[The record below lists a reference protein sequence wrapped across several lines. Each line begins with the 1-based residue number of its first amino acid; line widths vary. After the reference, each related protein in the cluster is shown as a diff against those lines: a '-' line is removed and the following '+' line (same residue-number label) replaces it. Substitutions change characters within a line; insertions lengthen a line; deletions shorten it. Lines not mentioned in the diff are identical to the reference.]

1 MSASVAA
8 SEIRDAV
15 RRMFNRVADAPA
27 DRYRFAVGAALARA
41 VGYPEAV
48 VVALPP
54 AATETF
60 TGLAD
65 LHPYLALRPGEHVL
79 DLGCG
84 AGLDTIVAARTVAP
98 GGRVTGVDV
107 AEAMIDRARGTAA
120 LLHVDNAAFER
131 ADADA
136 TPFPDAAF
144 DVALVNGLFNLCP
157 DKRAVARELF
167 RVLRPG
173 GRAVVAEITFTA
185 PLPAT
190 EVRSVDDWFR

>member
-1 MSASVAA
+1 MTAAVAT
-8 SEIRDAV
+8 SDIRDAV

-27 DRYRFAVGAALARA
+27 ERYRFAVGAALARA

-48 VVALPP
+48 VGALP
-54 AATETF
+54 AAVTETF

-98 GGRVTGVDV
+98 GGHVTGVDV
-107 AEAMIDRARGTAA
+107 AEAMIDRARRTAA
-120 LLHVDNAAFER
+120 LHADNAAFEP

-136 TPFPDAAF
+136 MPFPDAIF
-144 DVALVNGLFNLCP
+144 DAALVNGLFNLCP
-157 DKRAVARELF
+157 DKPAVARELF
-167 RVLRPG
+167 RVLRRG
-173 GRAVVAEITFTA
+173 GRAIVAEITFTA